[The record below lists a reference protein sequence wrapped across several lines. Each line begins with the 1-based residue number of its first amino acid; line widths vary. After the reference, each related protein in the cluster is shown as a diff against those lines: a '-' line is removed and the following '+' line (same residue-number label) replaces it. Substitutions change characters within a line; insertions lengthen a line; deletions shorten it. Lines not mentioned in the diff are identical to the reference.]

1 MKTFVTFLGRGR
13 ENKTT
18 GYRETTYEFP
28 IFHHSGIETVSC
40 L

>member
-18 GYRETTYEFP
+18 GYRKTT
-28 IFHHSGIETVSC
+28 IFCGFGGIRSTQPTM